1 MPGEDELIQ
10 LRREKLARIR
20 ARGIDAYP
28 ARTSRTHAAAEAIA
42 AFERWEASGEATR
55 GDAPTVCVAGRIT
68 ALRDMGKASF
78 LDVRDGTGRIQCYL
92 KKDILE
98 RLLDQLKTK
107 PAGLSIALMS
117 SLKDHSKFEYLVQQL
132 QEAGFDCR
140 YEGLRV
146 RASKSLT
153 FEIDKRLAVADLVVF
168 IATPESLGTRWS
180 QYETAAA
187 LDQYVRSGR
196 VVGVVLSDEP
206 APSPPS
212 ADWVYARPDGFVSTV
227 EVKSSFLAERRNYL
241 GLSDLDLGD
250 FLAVS
255 GPLFRTR
262 TQEITVEARSY
273 DVLTKA
279 LRPPPEKWHGVEDI
293 EIRYRQRYLDLMA
306 NAEVREIFRKRSA
319 VIAAIRRYLDAR
331 GFIEVETP
339 VLQAEAGGAA
349 ATPFVTHHRALDQD
363 FFLRISLELHLKRL
377 VIGGFDRVYEMSR
390 IFRNEGVSWKY
401 NPEFT
406 MLETYEA
413 YADYNDVA
421 RMVEDMVSGV
431 ARDVFGATTVQFGE
445 HTLDLAPPWAR
456 ITMRDALIEHAG
468 IDFEE
473 LRTRDKLLEELRRRK
488 LSDIDPG
495 WSWSKLLDEAVSHYV
510 EPKLIQPTFLLD
522 YPREISPLAKDK
534 PGAPG
539 IVERFEVFCA
549 GFELGNAYSEL
560 NDPID
565 QRERFETQ
573 ARLAAAGLEEVET
586 LDEDFLV
593 ALEYGM
599 PPTGGFGM
607 GIDRLVMILTGQT
620 SIREVILFP
629 QLRKKES

>member
-1 MPGEDELIQ
+1 MPGEDELIEI
-10 LRREKLARIR
+10 RREKLARLR
-20 ARGIDAYP
+20 ERGIDAYP
-28 ARTSRTHAAAEAIA
+28 ARTARTHAAADAVA
-42 AFERWEASGEATR
+42 AFEAWEAADEAVR
-55 GDAPTVCVAGRIT
+55 GDAPAVVVTGRIT
-68 ALRDMGKASF
+68 SLRDMGKKVRF
-78 LDVRDGTGRIQCYL
+78 VDVRDGSGRIQCYF
-92 KKDILE
+92 
-98 RLLDQLKTK
+98 KTDVIGEVAY
-107 PAGLSIALMS
+107 AGMA
-117 SLKDHSKFEYLVQQL
+117 
-132 QEAGFDCR
+132 
-140 YEGLRV
+140 
-146 RASKSLT
+146 
-153 FEIDKRLAVADLVVF
+153 
-168 IATPESLGTRWS
+168 
-180 QYETAAA
+180 
-187 LDQYVRSGR
+187 
-196 VVGVVLSDEP
+196 
-206 APSPPS
+206 
-212 ADWVYARPDGFVSTV
+212 
-227 EVKSSFLAERRNYL
+227 
-241 GLSDLDLGD
+241 DLDLGD
-250 FLAVS
+250 FIEVS

-262 TQEITVEARSY
+262 TQEITVEAREY
-273 DVLTKA
+273 AVLTKT
-279 LRPPPEKWHGVEDI
+279 LRPPPEKWHGIEDI

-306 NAEVREIFRKRSA
+306 NEDVRAIFRTRAA
-319 VIAAIRRYLDAR
+319 VVSGIRRYLEDR
-331 GFIEVETP
+331 GFMEVDTP
-339 VLQAEAGGAA
+339 VLQAEAGAAA

-377 VIGGFDRVYEMSR
+377 VIGGFDRVFEMSR

-406 MLETYEA
+406 MLETYQA

-421 RMVEDMVSGV
+421 HMVEEMVSGV
-431 ARDVFGATTVQFGE
+431 AQSVLGSTTVQFGE
-445 HTLDLAPPWAR
+445 HTLNLAPPWHR
-456 ITMRDALIEHAG
+456 VTMREALLEHAG

-473 LRTRDKLLEELRRRK
+473 YRTRETLLAELQRRGFEV
-488 LSDIDPG
+488 DPG

-522 YPREISPLAKDK
+522 YPKEISPLAKSK
-534 PGAPG
+534 PGHPG

-593 ALEYGM
+593 ALEHGM

-629 QLRKKES
+629 QLRKKE

>member
-1 MPGEDELIQ
+1 MPGEEELIQ
-10 LRREKLARIR
+10 LRREKLARLR
-20 ARGIDAYP
+20 ARGVDPYP
-28 ARTSRTHAAAEAIA
+28 ARTSRTHTAADAIA
-42 AFERWEASGEATR
+42 AFERWEAGPDEATR

-78 LDVRDGTGRIQCYL
+78 LDVRDGTNRIQCYL
-92 KKDILE
+92 KKDIIGE
-98 RLLDQLKTK
+98 EAY
-107 PAGLSIALMS
+107 AGIA
-117 SLKDHSKFEYLVQQL
+117 
-132 QEAGFDCR
+132 
-140 YEGLRV
+140 
-146 RASKSLT
+146 
-153 FEIDKRLAVADLVVF
+153 
-168 IATPESLGTRWS
+168 
-180 QYETAAA
+180 
-187 LDQYVRSGR
+187 
-196 VVGVVLSDEP
+196 
-206 APSPPS
+206 
-212 ADWVYARPDGFVSTV
+212 
-227 EVKSSFLAERRNYL
+227 
-241 GLSDLDLGD
+241 DLDLGD
-250 FLAVS
+250 FLAVT

-262 TQEITVEARSY
+262 TQEVTVEARSY

-279 LRPPPEKWHGVEDI
+279 LRPPPEKWHGIEDI

-306 NAEVREIFRKRSA
+306 NAEVRDIFRNRSR

-331 GFIEVETP
+331 DFMEVETP
-339 VLQAEAGGAA
+339 VLQAEAGAAA
-349 ATPFVTHHRALDQD
+349 ATPFVTHHRTLDQD

-390 IFRNEGVSWKY
+390 IFRNEGASWKY

-406 MLETYEA
+406 MIETYEA

-431 ARDVFGATTVQFGE
+431 AREVFGGTTVQFGE
-445 HTLDLAPPWAR
+445 HTLELATPWAR

-473 LRTRDKLLEELRRRK
+473 FRTREKLLEELQRRK

-522 YPREISPLAKDK
+522 YPIEISPLAKSK
-534 PGAPG
+534 VGAPG
-539 IVERFEVFCA
+539 IVERFEVICA
-549 GFELGNAYSEL
+549 GFELANAYSEL

-565 QRERFETQ
+565 QRERFEAQ
-573 ARLAAAGLEEVET
+573 ARLAAAGQEEVET

-593 ALEYGM
+593 ALEHGM

-607 GIDRLVMILTGQT
+607 GIDRLIMILTGQK

-629 QLRKKES
+629 QLRTKEQ

>member
-10 LRREKLARIR
+10 LRTEKLARLR
-20 ARGIDAYP
+20 ARGVDPYP
-28 ARTSRTHAAAEAIA
+28 ARTSRTHTAAEAIA
-42 AFERWEASGEATR
+42 AFERWEAGPDEATR

-78 LDVRDGTGRIQCYL
+78 LDVRDGTERLQCYL
-92 KKDILE
+92 KRDIIGE
-98 RLLDQLKTK
+98 E
-107 PAGLSIALMS
+107 AYGGIA
-117 SLKDHSKFEYLVQQL
+117 
-132 QEAGFDCR
+132 
-140 YEGLRV
+140 
-146 RASKSLT
+146 
-153 FEIDKRLAVADLVVF
+153 
-168 IATPESLGTRWS
+168 
-180 QYETAAA
+180 
-187 LDQYVRSGR
+187 
-196 VVGVVLSDEP
+196 
-206 APSPPS
+206 
-212 ADWVYARPDGFVSTV
+212 
-227 EVKSSFLAERRNYL
+227 
-241 GLSDLDLGD
+241 DLDLGD
-250 FLAVS
+250 FLAVN

-279 LRPPPEKWHGVEDI
+279 LRPPPEKWHGIEDV
-293 EIRYRQRYLDLMA
+293 EIRYRQRYLDLLG

-319 VIAAIRRYLDAR
+319 VVAAIRRYLDGR
-331 GFIEVETP
+331 GFMEVETP

-431 ARDVFGATTVQFGE
+431 ARDVVGSTTVQFGE
-445 HTLDLAPPWAR
+445 HTLDLAPPWGR
-456 ITMRDALIEHAG
+456 VTMRDALIEHAG

-473 LRTRDKLLEELRRRK
+473 LRTREKLLEELQRRK

-495 WSWSKLLDEAVSHYV
+495 WSWSRLLDEAVSHYV

-522 YPREISPLAKDK
+522 YPKEISPLAKNK

-593 ALEYGM
+593 ALEHGM
-599 PPTGGFGM
+599 PPTGGLGI

-629 QLRKKES
+629 QLRRKDQ

>member
-1 MPGEDELIQ
+1 MPGEEELIQ
-10 LRREKLARIR
+10 LRREKLARLR
-20 ARGIDAYP
+20 ARGIDPYP
-28 ARTSRTHAAAEAIA
+28 ARTPRTHSAADALA
-42 AFERWEASGEATR
+42 AFGRWEAADGAVR
-55 GDAPTVCVAGRIT
+55 GDAPTACVAGRIT

-78 LDVRDGTGRIQCYL
+78 LDVRDGTERIQCYL
-92 KKDILE
+92 KKDVIGE
-98 RLLDQLKTK
+98 EAYT
-107 PAGLSIALMS
+107 GIA
-117 SLKDHSKFEYLVQQL
+117 
-132 QEAGFDCR
+132 
-140 YEGLRV
+140 
-146 RASKSLT
+146 
-153 FEIDKRLAVADLVVF
+153 
-168 IATPESLGTRWS
+168 
-180 QYETAAA
+180 
-187 LDQYVRSGR
+187 
-196 VVGVVLSDEP
+196 
-206 APSPPS
+206 
-212 ADWVYARPDGFVSTV
+212 
-227 EVKSSFLAERRNYL
+227 
-241 GLSDLDLGD
+241 DLDLGD

-273 DVLTKA
+273 TVLAKA
-279 LRPPPEKWHGVEDI
+279 LRPPPEKWHGIEDV
-293 EIRYRQRYLDLMA
+293 EIRYRQRYLDLMS
-306 NAEVREIFRKRSA
+306 NADVREIFRKRSA
-319 VIAAIRRYLDAR
+319 IVAAIRRYLDAR
-331 GFIEVETP
+331 GFMEVETP

-377 VIGGFDRVYEMSR
+377 VIGGFDRVYEMGR

-421 RMVEDMVSGV
+421 RRIEDMVSGV
-431 ARDVFGATTVQFGE
+431 ARDAAGGTSVVFGE
-445 HTLDLAPPWAR
+445 HVLDLAPPWR
-456 ITMRDALIEHAG
+456 RVTMRDALVEHAG

-473 LRTRDKLLEELRRRK
+473 FRTRDKLLEELQRRK
-488 LSDIDPG
+488 LGDIDPG

-522 YPREISPLAKDK
+522 YPKEISPLAKSK

-560 NDPID
+560 NDPTD

-586 LDEDFLV
+586 LDEDFLT

-599 PPTGGFGM
+599 PPTGGFGL

-629 QLRKKES
+629 QLRKKEQ